1 MTRPVRVLVVDDSAY
16 IRKVVKEM
24 LTRQSS
30 IEVVGTARV
39 YGQTI
44 P

>member
-24 LTRQSS
+24 LTRQS
-30 IEVVGTARV
+30 VHRGGGDGARW
-39 YGQTI
+39 
-44 P
+44 